1 MKKFAEYT
9 QEELMQEAERRI
21 EEAHHTG
28 AEVLRLD
35 FWTEDYPGKTLY
47 QLIRTDITLP
57 RLEQLPQSIYQLTN
71 LKELYAS
78 GNAIQTLSEEFGKL
92 TGLQKIDLVFN
103 QLTALPESLGQ
114 LTQLHILNLSE
125 NQLTFL
131 PENLGQLAH
140 LQELNLMGNEL
151 TTLPESL
158 GQLSELHTLNL
169 MSNELM
175 AVPEVLG
182 RLTQLHALDFMNN
195 QLTVLPECLSQLT
208 QLHTL
213 DITDNQ
219 LTALP
224 ESLGQLTQLQ
234 ELHLADNQLT
244 ALPESLGQLT
254 QLHTLNLLDNQI
266 TALPESLGQL
276 TKLWSLDLQ
285 YNQLTVLPES
295 LGQLTQL
302 HTLDL
307 ADNQLTAL
315 PESLGQLSDSV
326 NLRLEENPLPPEL
339 LAIYEEST
347 LALLAYL
354 RAPKVALY
362 EAKLILVGE
371 GEVGK
376 SCLLGA
382 LRGEPWRKRNS
393 THGVEIKP
401 VPVTDLT
408 SGQDITLNGWDFGGQ
423 QVYRPTHQLFF
434 SAPAVYLVVWK
445 PREGHQQGAVQ
456 EWIRLVKYRE
466 PTAKVIVVATH
477 GGPGQRQPDID
488 KQELWD
494 LFGYDTVVGFAS
506 VNSKDGTDI
515 ESLRAQIAEVAAA
528 LPEMGRRVPEAWL
541 AARAT
546 LQALPKPYYSR
557 EEIEALCQ
565 AQGMSLT
572 EAARFVRVA
581 HELGYLI
588 NYQHDELLRDIVI
601 LKPDWLT
608 KALSFVLDDAS
619 TRDGHGLVTFERLG
633 QLWSD
638 PARPAAERY
647 PAALHPVFL
656 RLMERFELS
665 YRITDEVDSSL
676 TRSTSLVAQL
686 VPDVRPDLAAWESY
700 PAPLQQTQLCQIVE
714 AKFDQSAPAEGI
726 FYRLIV
732 RMHRYS
738 LGRRDYADSLH
749 WQRGLVVDD
758 GYNGRALLEHIGND
772 IKVTV
777 KAVYPENLLNR
788 LTGDVRWLVDNFWK
802 GLRCDVMVPCQEP
815 CGRQRPGMGLF
826 NVETLMAYRI
836 KGDVE
841 FPCLVSRCVT
851 KQNIDSLLRNA
862 ALPVPT
868 EVGPAIDKL
877 LTEIQALRQ
886 QLTDMQN
893 EQREQNALELTR
905 IKELQDTIAS
915 MVDTAFTNLL
925 AALDDEGREAPRLF
939 SLEPLDDNWLSWP
952 MGVARRKFRLTLWC
966 EHTRLPLKL
975 WHGLDSTAG
984 EYVLEVPREWIGAAA
999 PFLKMMFTT
1008 LAASMPLMA
1017 AAGPVGAALGVSAAA
1032 AGLTLEGVKKNLEA
1046 AAKATESLKTWQE
1059 GRRKT
1064 LGTVGGAIREA
1075 TVNDGPM
1082 LTLPEIIDNG
1092 GPEQA
1097 SQGALRSV
1105 QDFLRKND
1113 PSFGNLAR
1121 VRNRQ
1126 RKVLWVSPLF
1136 AKNSDYD

>member
-1 MKKFAEYT
+1 MLF
-9 QEELMQEAERRI
+9 QLVERDT
-21 EEAHHTG
+21 A
-28 AEVLRLD
+28 
-35 FWTEDYPGKTLY
+35 
-47 QLIRTDITLP
+47 LP
-57 RLEQLPQSIYQLTN
+57 RLEQLPHSVYQLTN
-71 LKELYAS
+71 LKELHAS
-78 GNAIQTLSEEFGKL
+78 GNAIQTLPEDIRKL
-92 TGLQKIDLVFN
+92 ISLQLIDLDYN

-114 LTQLHILNLSE
+114 L
-125 NQLTFL
+125 
-131 PENLGQLAH
+131 GQLY
-140 LQELNLMGNEL
+140 
-151 TTLPESL
+151 TL
-158 GQLSELHTLNL
+158 
-169 MSNELM
+169 
-175 AVPEVLG
+175 
-182 RLTQLHALDFMNN
+182 RLVH
-195 QLTVLPECLSQLT
+195 
-208 QLHTL
+208 
-213 DITDNQ
+213 NQ

-224 ESLGQLTQLQ
+224 ESLGQLGQLRT
-234 ELHLADNQLT
+234 LNLTNNQLT
-244 ALPESLGQLT
+244 ALPESLGQLG
-254 QLHTLNLLDNQI
+254 QLRTLNLMN
-266 TALPESLGQL
+266 
-276 TKLWSLDLQ
+276 
-285 YNQLTVLPES
+285 
-295 LGQLTQL
+295 
-302 HTLDL
+302 
-307 ADNQLTAL
+307 NQLTAL
-315 PESLGQLSDSV
+315 PESLGQLGQLNSLDLMS
-326 NLRLEENPLPPEL
+326 NLFKTLPDTLGQLSELKMLDVQFNDIINLPESLGELCQLDRLELEGNPLPPEL
-339 LAIYEEST
+339 TAIYEEST
-347 LALLAYL
+347 QALLAYL

-371 GEVGK
+371 REVGK

-382 LRGEPWRKRNS
+382 LRGDPWEERVS

-401 VPVTDLT
+401 VPVTDLA
-408 SGQDITLNGWDFGGQ
+408 SGQDMTLNGWDFGGQ

-434 SAPAVYLVVWK
+434 SSPAVYLVVWK
-445 PREGHQQGAVQ
+445 PREGQQQGAVQ

-466 PTAKVIVVATH
+466 PTAKIIVVATH

-494 LFGYDTVVGFAS
+494 LFGRDTVVGFAS

-515 ESLRAQIAEVAAA
+515 ERLRTQIADIAAA
-528 LPEMGRRVPEAWL
+528 LPEMGRRVPENWL
-541 AARAT
+541 AARAA
-546 LQALPKPYYSR
+546 LQALPEPYYSR

-565 AQGMSLT
+565 VQGMSLT

-588 NYQHDELLRDIVI
+588 NYQHDELLRDVVI

-619 TRDGHGLVTFERLG
+619 TRSRHGLVAFERLG
-633 QLWSD
+633 QLWRN
-638 PARPAAERY
+638 PARPITEHY

-676 TRSTSLVAQL
+676 TKSTSLVAQL
-686 VPDVRPDLAAWESY
+686 VPDVRPDLAAWETY

-738 LGRRDYADSLH
+738 LGRRDYANSLH

-836 KGDVE
+836 KGDIE

-868 EVGPAIDKL
+868 EVGPAINKL

-886 QLTDMQN
+886 QLTNMQN
-893 EQREQNALELTR
+893 EQREQNALELAR

-925 AALDDEGREAPRLF
+925 AALDDDGREAPRLF
-939 SLEPLDDNWLSWP
+939 SLEPLDENWLSWP
-952 MGVARRKFRLTLWC
+952 MGAARRKFRLTLWC

-984 EYVLEVPREWIGAAA
+984 EYVLEVPREWISAAA

-1008 LAASMPLMA
+1008 LAASMPLLA
-1017 AAGPVGAALGVSAAA
+1017 AAGPVGAALGVSVVA

-1046 AAKATESLKTWQE
+1046 AAKATENLKTWQE

-1075 TVNDGPM
+1075 TATDGPM
-1082 LTLPEIIDNG
+1082 LTLPEIINNG
-1092 GPEQA
+1092 GPEQS

-1136 AKNSDYD
+1136 AKDPEYN